1 MKRAHIQI
9 KRTHNRMIKVHYG
22 MKFIFQMTIQST
34 LFDYKNPKAGSNL
47 SRFTIKPY
55 FDKVID
61 EVFVNGNNASS

>member
-1 MKRAHIQI
+1 
-9 KRTHNRMIKVHYG
+9 
-22 MKFIFQMTIQST
+22 MTIQST